1 MGLRGRR
8 FAVPTHYALESL
20 EPHVASSFECAIRD
34 LRGAGAEIE
43 EIPLAQLDELPV
55 INRKGGLSGPE
66 AYALHRERIES
77 HGALYD
83 PRVLMR
89 LQRGR
94 EQTAADYIDLIRARA
109 DLQRRIDKQLAGFD
123 AVLMPTTPI
132 IAPLLRDLESDDAYL
147 RINQLALRNTSVA
160 NFLDRCAISVP
171 CHEAGTA
178 PVGLM
183 LMGAHGS
190 DRRVLG
196 LAAAIEELV
205 SRLRG

>member
-1 MGLRGRR
+1 
-8 FAVPTHYALESL
+8 
-20 EPHVASSFECAIRD
+20 
-34 LRGAGAEIE
+34 
-43 EIPLAQLDELPV
+43 
-55 INRKGGLSGPE
+55 
-66 AYALHRERIES
+66 
-77 HGALYD
+77 
-83 PRVLMR
+83 
-89 LQRGR
+89 
-94 EQTAADYIDLIRARA
+94 
-109 DLQRRIDKQLAGFD
+109 
-123 AVLMPTTPI
+123 MPTTPI